1 MPRQAGSKFTK
12 VYKPQRPTAAKT
24 LRAAYRKRPVT
35 RYAYRGRGGYW
46 DNVKARW
53 AKGGGDM
60 KETFQ
65 QAGSLIGGPVG
76 GQLGGLFNRALY
88 ALTGFGDYK
97 VQSNALLEETNGPP
111 AIINRS
117 NKEFVVRHREYIT
130 DIYSSS
136 GPANTPSTFGNL
148 VYPINPGDA
157 KTFPWLSTIAD
168 KFEQYRIEGMV
179 FEYKSL
185 YSDAVVTQNGSIGS
199 IVLATEYNSG
209 APAFTSKQAMENY
222 QFAQSAK
229 PSLSVLHPIE
239 CAPKQ
244 NVLSELYIRPGAV
257 PAGQDVKT
265 YDFGDFQIASQGIPL
280 GSAGAAVNLGE
291 LWVSYQIALI
301 KPRIPTESATYT
313 DSGFAYFSG
322 VTNNA
327 GFAPYGPIP
336 VPYNSIVKRAS
347 SNIPI
352 VLQSDNTFVI
362 ECGSTAMNYEFELAW
377 YAMNVSAGSNW
388 RAPTA
393 ILTNCSFVNTATTG
407 SYQNVLVPVTASV
420 GTGCTSRY
428 FITVPASRPS
438 ATTATIVIS
447 TPTWSA
453 DQVNGV
459 RFEMFVNAV
468 PTVLN

>member
-1 MPRQAGSKFTK
+1 MR
-12 VYKPQRPTAAKT
+12 
-24 LRAAYRKRPVT
+24 
-35 RYAYRGRGGYW
+35 
-46 DNVKARW
+46 
-53 AKGGGDM
+53 
-60 KETFQ
+60 
-65 QAGSLIGGPVG
+65 
-76 GQLGGLFNRALY
+76 
-88 ALTGFGDYK
+88 
-97 VQSNALLEETNGPP
+97 
-111 AIINRS
+111 
-117 NKEFVVRHREYIT
+117 
-130 DIYSSS
+130 
-136 GPANTPSTFGNL
+136 
-148 VYPINPGDA
+148 
-157 KTFPWLSTIAD
+157 
-168 KFEQYRIEGMV
+168 
-179 FEYKSL
+179 
-185 YSDAVVTQNGSIGS
+185 
-199 IVLATEYNSG
+199 
-209 APAFTSKQAMENY
+209 
-222 QFAQSAK
+222 
-229 PSLSVLHPIE
+229 
-239 CAPKQ
+239 PKQ

-428 FITVPASRPS
+428 FITVPA
-438 ATTATIVIS
+438 
-447 TPTWSA
+447 
-453 DQVNGV
+453 
-459 RFEMFVNAV
+459 F
-468 PTVLN
+468 